1 MKYCS
6 HCGSRV
12 THRTP
17 EGDDRPRYMCD
28 ACGVIHYRNPKLVV
42 GVIPV
47 WKDAVLLC
55 RRAIEPRYGL
65 WTIPAGY
72 LEEGETVEEG
82 VLRETVEEAG
92 AKIAFLEP
100 YALYNIAFI
109 SQIYL
114 IFRGGLTDGTF
125 SSGHESLEARLF
137 AKEDIPWDDL
147 AFTVIHEV
155 LRRYLADRSRGAFP
169 FYIGNIERA

>member
-6 HCGSRV
+6 HCGFRV
-12 THRTP
+12 EHRTP

-28 ACGVIHYRNPKLVV
+28 ACGVIHYQNPKLVV
-42 GVIPV
+42 GCIPV
-47 WKDAVLLC
+47 WEDAILLC
-55 RRAIEPRYGL
+55 RRAIEPRYGQ

-82 VLRETVEEAG
+82 AMRETCEEAG
-92 AKIAFLEP
+92 AKIELLEP
-100 YALYNIAFI
+100 YALYNITFI

-114 IFRGGLTDGTF
+114 IFRGGLLDGAF
-125 SSGHESLEARLF
+125 KSGHESLEARLF
-137 AKEDIPWDDL
+137 KKNEIPWDHL

-155 LRRYLADRSRGAFP
+155 LRRYLADHPRGAFP
-169 FYIGNIERA
+169 FHIGNIERA